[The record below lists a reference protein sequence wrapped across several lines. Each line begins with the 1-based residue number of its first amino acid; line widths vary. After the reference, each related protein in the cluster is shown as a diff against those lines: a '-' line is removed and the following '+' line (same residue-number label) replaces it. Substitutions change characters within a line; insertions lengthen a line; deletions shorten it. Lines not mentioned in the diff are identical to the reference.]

1 MINWIAMLMLYLLM
15 IGPAAAQRAPLVP
28 PQTVADV
35 EFNVRSA
42 NLAMISP
49 GAANGAVPM
58 ARFSIAMTNRGKS
71 SIGLVIEARP
81 SGGSTDTGLD
91 FKSFNHHLAR
101 GLQAYDDCRA
111 IPESLWVVLQPGQ
124 TNNVLVPFFAAGSAD
139 RKHGLAET
147 MDLTLVLLVKESG
160 GATTRVPLSWA
171 DIPITNEIK

>member
-1 MINWIAMLMLYLLM
+1 M

-42 NLAMISP
+42 NLAMIQP
-49 GAANGAVPM
+49 GAANAAVPT

-71 SIGLVIEARP
+71 SVGLVIEAKP

-91 FKSFNHHLAR
+91 LKSFNSNLAR
-101 GLQAYDDCRA
+101 GLQACDDCRA
-111 IPESLWVVLQPGQ
+111 ESFWVVLQPDQ
-124 TNNVLVPFFAAGSAD
+124 TINVLVPFSARGPVD
-139 RKHGLAET
+139 KKHSRAET

-160 GATTRVPLSWA
+160 GGTTRVPLSWA